1 MKDTTSSVAINWLSE
16 VWLKASILG
25 ANWAASEI
33 ILGSFLHN
41 LHVPFKGN
49 ILTAIGLVLMI
60 SVSYIWK
67 DKGLFW
73 RSGLICALMKTMSP
87 SAVIFGPM
95 VAIFAESVLLD
106 LSTRVLGR
114 NILGFIT
121 GSILAMLWIL
131 FQRIINIIIF
141 YGFNIVEIYSDL
153 LRYAEKQLGL
163 SFDTFWLPIL
173 ILAAGYV
180 VFGVF
185 TAFVGVR
192 IGKQVSSGGENYE
205 FKTSENSFNLRPRR
219 SKGFPYSITWL
230 VFSFTAMVVVLILI
244 SRSPL
249 TVWMPVSAIL
259 VTVWVMRY
267 TRAMRQL
274 SRPKFW
280 ISFAVITLLASLLIS
295 YFNEGTRGWVDG
307 FITGLQMNFRAAVVV
322 VGFAVLST
330 ELYNPVIRNFL
341 AGSVFK
347 KVPVALEV
355 AFESLPYVVANL
367 PDARTFLKKP
377 AEVIR
382 LLVRFAEV
390 RYKDLT
396 GGSPA
401 KVFIVTG
408 DVEKGKT
415 SLLTGV
421 AGKLKE
427 KNISVG
433 GIYSARII
441 KGGKT
446 TGYNIVSFDTEESF
460 PYLKLKTGK
469 DNAGI
474 GRWEIIPGAI
484 ERGKELLSEDYLKN
498 KNVVIIDEVGKLE
511 TRGEGW
517 KEDIERLLM
526 DRNIILVLSVRRR
539 FVDEVT
545 KAFNILLPEI
555 IDVGNADAGK
565 TFISKIMGL
574 LNSRKS

>member
-377 AEVIR
+377 ADVIR

-396 GGSPA
+396 GGNPA

-433 GIYSARII
+433 GIYSARIM